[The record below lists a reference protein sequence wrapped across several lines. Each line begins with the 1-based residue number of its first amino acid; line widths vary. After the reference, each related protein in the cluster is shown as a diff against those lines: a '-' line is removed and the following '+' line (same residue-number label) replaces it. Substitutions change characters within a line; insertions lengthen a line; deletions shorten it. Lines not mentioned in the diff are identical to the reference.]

1 MLKSNFSRYLVTFAL
16 LIFLSFLTITA
27 ITSYITFEYAKN
39 NKITLTNK
47 LSEAVF
53 EEINDGLEEYNGS
66 FNATILRVRNQF
78 TYADRFAK
86 TLEFFIF
93 ITDTKGTI
101 LYSSGTDPDMHLSS
115 RIPSK
120 TVKSF
125 LANPT
130 DTRYNSLG
138 GFLPQKYYNTS
149 FLIKN
154 PNNPDSDI
162 LGVLF
167 ISTPSTGID
176 HTVGHMISAIVIA
189 LIWVFGAAFTALYF
203 ISERLNKPIL
213 LLKEKFETFAG
224 GDFTVRM
231 PQTGVSEIDRIGDSF
246 NDMAASLEKI
256 ENSRRT
262 FLCNISHDLR
272 TPMTGIQGFVEA
284 ILDGTIKPENEKYY
298 LSIISKEIKRLSRM
312 VNELLDIS
320 RIEAGTLRLNKSVF
334 DICEMA
340 RLIVISLEERLL
352 TKNIEFNLTADN
364 YHSFVYADKD
374 SIYQVLYNLID
385 NAVKFTNENGRLHI
399 TVTHDVIE
407 TDENTNAIKNENLKY
422 HISVYNT
429 GIGIPNDAQS
439 HIFDRFYK
447 TDNSRG
453 KDKTG
458 IGIGLFIVKTVIE
471 LHEEQIEVSSVEN
484 EYCEFTFT
492 LPYAEKP
499 AKNAVNDSF
508 APPNVMPLK
517 QNTVESR
524 TETIDEIKK
533 NQIESDENPDED
545 SEKKPE

>member
-1 MLKSNFSRYLVTFAL
+1 
-16 LIFLSFLTITA
+16 
-27 ITSYITFEYAKN
+27 
-39 NKITLTNK
+39 
-47 LSEAVF
+47 
-53 EEINDGLEEYNGS
+53 
-66 FNATILRVRNQF
+66 
-78 TYADRFAK
+78 
-86 TLEFFIF
+86 
-93 ITDTKGTI
+93 
-101 LYSSGTDPDMHLSS
+101 
-115 RIPSK
+115 
-120 TVKSF
+120 
-125 LANPT
+125 
-130 DTRYNSLG
+130 
-138 GFLPQKYYNTS
+138 
-149 FLIKN
+149 
-154 PNNPDSDI
+154 
-162 LGVLF
+162 
-167 ISTPSTGID
+167 
-176 HTVGHMISAIVIA
+176 
-189 LIWVFGAAFTALYF
+189 
-203 ISERLNKPIL
+203 
-213 LLKEKFETFAG
+213 
-224 GDFTVRM
+224 
-231 PQTGVSEIDRIGDSF
+231 
-246 NDMAASLEKI
+246 
-256 ENSRRT
+256 
-262 FLCNISHDLR
+262 
-272 TPMTGIQGFVEA
+272 MTGIQGFVEA

-429 GIGIPNDAQS
+429 GIGIPKDAQS

-484 EYCEFTFT
+484 EYCELTFT

-499 AKNAVNDSF
+499 AKNAASESL

-517 QNTVESR
+517 QNTAVIR

-545 SEKKPE
+545 SEKKSE